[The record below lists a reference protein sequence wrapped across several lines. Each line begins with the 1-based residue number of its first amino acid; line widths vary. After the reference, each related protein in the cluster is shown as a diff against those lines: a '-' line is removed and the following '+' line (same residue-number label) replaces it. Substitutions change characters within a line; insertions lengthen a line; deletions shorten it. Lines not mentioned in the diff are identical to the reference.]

1 MARTDIW
8 YLLSLHRRKVGVII
22 ALCGCITMLSGQY
35 KGRQNINYDDYKS
48 KDLYFGISLGF
59 NSSKHQ
65 VFHSRKFIGNPD
77 IQLAQGAASAGFDV
91 HGIIN
96 YKFGEFFDFRL
107 LPGISFST
115 RHLDFNESV
124 DPMTG
129 IRSVNRKTVES
140 IFADMPMLIRYKSA
154 PYKDK
159 RAFIVAGLNYSFDVA
174 SNSTT
179 RQADDFIK
187 ISPHDFQLQAG
198 FGMQFFFQYFILSP
212 EIKYS
217 QGINNILLFNDQIV
231 ESSVIEKLLSRTI
244 TLSFHFEG

>member
-1 MARTDIW
+1 M
-8 YLLSLHRRKVGVII
+8 LSLHRRKIGVLI
-22 ALCGCITMLSGQY
+22 ALFSCITLVSGQY

-65 VFHSRKFIGNPD
+65 VFHARKFIGNPD
-77 IQLAQGAASAGFDV
+77 VQLARGAASAGFDV

-96 YKFGEFFDFRL
+96 YKFGEFFDFRM
-107 LPGISFST
+107 LPGISFAT
-115 RHLDFNESV
+115 RQLDFNEQI
-124 DPMTG
+124 DPMTQ
-129 IRSVNRKTVES
+129 IRTVNRKTVES
-140 IFADMPMLIRYKSA
+140 IFAEIPFHIRYKSA

-174 SNSTT
+174 SNSQT

-187 ISPHDFQLQAG
+187 ISPHDFQLEAG
-198 FGMQFFFQYFILSP
+198 FGMQFFFQFFILSP

-217 QGINNILLFNDQIV
+217 QGINNILIFNDQIV
-231 ESSVIEKLLSRTI
+231 EASVIEKLLSRTI